1 MSVQTPV
8 YISNSVY
15 SALYQLSLRAF
26 LMTGIV
32 QLKGQKHSS
41 QITLLSAVENQ
52 RPDYG
57 SVYAKFEILSTIHIT
72 SNKSGYV

>member
-1 MSVQTPV
+1 
-8 YISNSVY
+8 
-15 SALYQLSLRAF
+15 
-26 LMTGIV
+26 MTGIV
-32 QLKGQKHSS
+32 QLKGQKHGS